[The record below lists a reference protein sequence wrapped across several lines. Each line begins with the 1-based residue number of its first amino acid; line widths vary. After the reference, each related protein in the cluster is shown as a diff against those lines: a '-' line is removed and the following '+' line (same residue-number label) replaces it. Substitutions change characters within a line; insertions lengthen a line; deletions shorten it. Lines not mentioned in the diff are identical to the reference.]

1 MFDGRIS
8 QSFLSAAR
16 TACAIALLSIGLSS
30 GGVGAQEWGT
40 ERSINQLTE
49 HVYRWGADGQNGMF
63 VLTPEGI
70 ILADGHYCNRGHL
83 PWLKSELER
92 RYDVPV
98 KVVANSWM
106 RTPMGQKVEL
116 VLVEKSRVLDVADD
130 WIAER
135 ARPGDIVITADIPL
149 AARCVEAGARVL
161 GHRGRV
167 FTPDSIGDALAT
179 RDLMADLREGG
190 EMTGGPPPFSKRD
203 RSKFLQALD
212 ETVHSVRRELG

>member
-1 MFDGRIS
+1 MTDTSLRILVDGDACPVKDETYRV
-8 QSFLSAAR
+8 AAR
-16 TACAIALLSIGLSS
+16 
-30 GGVGAQEWGT
+30 
-40 ERSINQLTE
+40 
-49 HVYRWGADGQNGMF
+49 Y
-63 VLTPEGI
+63 
-70 ILADGHYCNRGHL
+70 HL
-83 PWLKSELER
+83 
-92 RYDVPV
+92 PV

-106 RTPMGQKVEL
+106 RTPRGQDVEL

-149 AARCVEAGARVL
+149 AARCIDAGARVL

-167 FTPDSIGDALAT
+167 FTPESIGDALAT

-203 RSKFLQALD
+203 RSQFLQALD
-212 ETVHSVRRELG
+212 QTVNSVLRKKGTRTSDT

>member
-1 MFDGRIS
+1 VTDSSVRILVDGD
-8 QSFLSAAR
+8 
-16 TACAIALLSIGLSS
+16 ACP
-30 GGVGAQEWGT
+30 VKDET
-40 ERSINQLTE
+40 
-49 HVYRWGADGQNGMF
+49 YRVA
-63 VLTPEGI
+63 V
-70 ILADGHYCNRGHL
+70 
-83 PWLKSELER
+83 
-92 RYDVPV
+92 RYKVPV

-106 RTPMGQKVEL
+106 RTPMGQDVEL

-135 ARPGDIVITADIPL
+135 AGPGDIVITADIPL

-212 ETVHSVRRELG
+212 QTVNSVRRELG

>member
-1 MFDGRIS
+1 MTDLALRILVDGDACPVKDETYRV
-8 QSFLSAAR
+8 AAR
-16 TACAIALLSIGLSS
+16 HS
-30 GGVGAQEWGT
+30 
-40 ERSINQLTE
+40 
-49 HVYRWGADGQNGMF
+49 
-63 VLTPEGI
+63 
-70 ILADGHYCNRGHL
+70 
-83 PWLKSELER
+83 
-92 RYDVPV
+92 VPV

-106 RTPMGQKVEL
+106 RTPTGEDVEL

-135 ARPGDIVITADIPL
+135 AGPGDIVITADIPL

-167 FTPDSIGDALAT
+167 FTRDSIGDALAT

-212 ETVHSVRRELG
+212 QTVNSVRRELG

>member
-1 MFDGRIS
+1 MSTDATIRILVDGD
-8 QSFLSAAR
+8 
-16 TACAIALLSIGLSS
+16 ACP
-30 GGVGAQEWGT
+30 VKDET
-40 ERSINQLTE
+40 
-49 HVYRWGADGQNGMF
+49 YRVA
-63 VLTPEGI
+63 V
-70 ILADGHYCNRGHL
+70 
-83 PWLKSELER
+83 
-92 RYDVPV
+92 RYSVPV

-106 RTPMGQKVEL
+106 RTPMGQNIEL

-135 ARPGDIVITADIPL
+135 AGPGDIVITADIPL

-203 RSKFLQALD
+203 RSKYLQALD
-212 ETVHSVRRELG
+212 QTVNSVLRELG

>member
-1 MFDGRIS
+1 MTDPALRILVDGD
-8 QSFLSAAR
+8 
-16 TACAIALLSIGLSS
+16 ACP
-30 GGVGAQEWGT
+30 VKDET
-40 ERSINQLTE
+40 
-49 HVYRWGADGQNGMF
+49 YRVA
-63 VLTPEGI
+63 V
-70 ILADGHYCNRGHL
+70 
-83 PWLKSELER
+83 
-92 RYDVPV
+92 RYKVPV

-106 RTPMGQKVEL
+106 RTPMGQDVEL

-135 ARPGDIVITADIPL
+135 AGPGDIVITADIPL

-212 ETVHSVRRELG
+212 QTVNSVRRELG

>member
-1 MFDGRIS
+1 MNDTSLRILVDGD
-8 QSFLSAAR
+8 
-16 TACAIALLSIGLSS
+16 ACP
-30 GGVGAQEWGT
+30 VKDET
-40 ERSINQLTE
+40 
-49 HVYRWGADGQNGMF
+49 YRVA
-63 VLTPEGI
+63 V
-70 ILADGHYCNRGHL
+70 
-83 PWLKSELER
+83 
-92 RYDVPV
+92 RYKVPV

-106 RTPMGQKVEL
+106 RTPMGQDVEL

-135 ARPGDIVITADIPL
+135 AGPGDIVITADIPL

-212 ETVHSVRRELG
+212 QTVNSVRRELG

>member
-1 MFDGRIS
+1 MPTDATLRILVDGD
-8 QSFLSAAR
+8 
-16 TACAIALLSIGLSS
+16 ACP
-30 GGVGAQEWGT
+30 VKDET
-40 ERSINQLTE
+40 
-49 HVYRWGADGQNGMF
+49 YRVA
-63 VLTPEGI
+63 V
-70 ILADGHYCNRGHL
+70 
-83 PWLKSELER
+83 
-92 RYDVPV
+92 RYKVPV

-106 RTPMGQKVEL
+106 RTPVGQDVEF

-135 ARPGDIVITADIPL
+135 AGPGDIVITADIPL

-212 ETVHSVRRELG
+212 QTVNSVRRELG

>member
-1 MFDGRIS
+1 VTDTSLRILVDGD
-8 QSFLSAAR
+8 
-16 TACAIALLSIGLSS
+16 ACP
-30 GGVGAQEWGT
+30 VKDET
-40 ERSINQLTE
+40 
-49 HVYRWGADGQNGMF
+49 YRVA
-63 VLTPEGI
+63 V
-70 ILADGHYCNRGHL
+70 
-83 PWLKSELER
+83 
-92 RYDVPV
+92 RYGVPV

-106 RTPMGQKVEL
+106 RTPMGQDVEF

-135 ARPGDIVITADIPL
+135 AGPGDIVITADIPL

-212 ETVHSVRRELG
+212 QTVNSVRRELG